1 VTTRSDAPVSRQRGS
16 IRRRARCYEVRVS
29 AGEDPSTDER
39 IVLVD
44 SVEIEGRGDRAE
56 RFAYR
61 EAENLR
67 TKLLADADALKV
79 AHTKALG

>member
-1 VTTRSDAPVSRQRGS
+1 
-16 IRRRARCYEVRVS
+16 
-29 AGEDPSTDER
+29 
-39 IVLVD
+39 VLVD